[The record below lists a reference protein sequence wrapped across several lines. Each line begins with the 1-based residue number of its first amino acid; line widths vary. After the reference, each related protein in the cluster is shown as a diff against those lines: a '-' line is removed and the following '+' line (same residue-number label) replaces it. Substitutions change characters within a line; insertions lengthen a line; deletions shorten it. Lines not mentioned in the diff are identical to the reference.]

1 MQTSHPERQLE
12 LWPELSSGIA
22 SDPAIEERVET
33 LISELSLERK
43 VGQMMQGEIQG
54 VTPSD
59 VSRYGLGSVLSAG
72 GSYPGLKKDA
82 TAADWVALSDQYY
95 EASMNPNG
103 GGPGIPIL
111 WGIDAVHGHNNVV
124 GATIFPHNIGL
135 GAARNPDL
143 VELAAKVTAR
153 EVAATGIKWV
163 FAPTLAVTR
172 DDRWGRAYES
182 FSEDPTIVYNYAGRI
197 ISGLQGVPGDPDL
210 LGPAHVLATA
220 KHFVGDGG
228 TLEGRDQGDNWSTEQ
243 ALMVLHGQ
251 GYFSAIEAGVQSV
264 MISFSSWQGEK
275 LHGHHYLIT
284 EVLKGRLGF
293 DGLVVSDWNGHA
305 GSPEAGR
312 PGVPGCSLASCD
324 AAVNAG
330 IDLLMVPYD
339 WKAMLRNTI
348 RAVEAG
354 RIPMER
360 VDDAVRRIL
369 RVKLRAGL
377 FEDGPP
383 SSHPLAGRQD
393 LIGWAQHRAIA
404 RQAVRE
410 SLVLRKNESGLLPL
424 APAQNVLVAGPGAD
438 EIIMQ
443 TGGWTVNWQGDGI
456 TNADFPGAT
465 SILSGIRTTVEAAGG
480 RVTHSP
486 DGRFSDRPDVAI
498 VVFGE
503 GPYAEFEG
511 DLENLDFSSRHPEGL
526 EILQALSQKDVPSV
540 AVFLTGRPLWV
551 NRELNTASAFVV
563 AWLPGSEGGGVADV
577 LFRLPDGGVEHD
589 FSGRLAFSWPK
600 TPDQAL
606 LNRHDPE
613 YDPLF
618 PWGYGL
624 QYETKPD
631 PAQPEGVPDGM
642 KSNAF

>member
-1 MQTSHPERQLE
+1 M
-12 LWPELSSGIA
+12 
-22 SDPAIEERVET
+22 DPAIEERIET
-33 LISELSLERK
+33 LLSQLSLERK

-59 VSRYGLGSVLSAG
+59 VSRYGLGSVLSAA

-82 TAADWVALSDQYY
+82 TAADWVALADQYF
-95 EASMNPNG
+95 EASMNPEG
-103 GGPGIPIL
+103 DGPGIPIL

-143 VELAAKVTAR
+143 VEMAAKVTAR

-172 DDRWGRAYES
+172 NDRWGRTYES

-197 ISGLQGVPGDPDL
+197 ITGMQGNPEARDL
-210 LGPAHVLATA
+210 LGPAQVVATA

-264 MISFSSWQGEK
+264 MVSFSSWQGEK
-275 LHGHHYLIT
+275 LHGHRYLIT
-284 EVLKGRLGF
+284 DVLKGRLGF

-312 PGVPGCSLASCD
+312 PGVPACSLARCD

-348 RAVEAG
+348 RGVEAG
-354 RIPMER
+354 RISIER

-383 SSHPLAGRQD
+383 SAQPLAGRQD
-393 LIGWAQHRAIA
+393 LIGRAQHRAIA

-410 SLVLRKNESGLLPL
+410 SLVLLKNQDQVLPMAPSG
-424 APAQNVLVAGPGAD
+424 NVLVSGPGAD
-438 EIIMQ
+438 DIIMQ

-465 SILSGIRTTVEAAGG
+465 SILSGIRATVEAAGG
-480 RVTHSP
+480 TVTHSS

-511 DLENLDFSSRHPEGL
+511 DVENLDFSSRHPEGL
-526 EILQALSQKDVPSV
+526 RILRALSQKNIPSV

-551 NRELNTASAFVV
+551 TQELDAANAFVV
-563 AWLPGSEGGGVADV
+563 AWLPGSEGGGIADL
-577 LFRLPDGGVEHD
+577 LFRLPDGGMAHD
-589 FSGRLAFSWPK
+589 FTGRLSFSWPK
-600 TPDQAL
+600 TPGQTL

-613 YDPLF
+613 YDPMF

-624 QYETKPD
+624 QYSPASETK
-631 PAQPEGVPDGM
+631 
-642 KSNAF
+642 N